1 MRLPVAI
8 IFIFFFLFAEAGILP
23 VANLPGKLDYNLEI
37 RAFCPHPLDVND
49 ARYFFVTY

>member
-8 IFIFFFLFAEAGILP
+8 IFIFFFLFAKAGILP
-23 VANLPGKLDYNLEI
+23 LVILPGKLDYNLEI

-49 ARYFFVTY
+49 AQYFFVTY